1 MAKITEEMKALIKE
15 QQAFIAT
22 ASPDGTPNIAPK
34 GSTRVLD
41 EEHITFAESA
51 GKRTYE
57 NLKKNPKV
65 SIVVCDRAQ
74 MKCLRFQGKAE
85 ILTSGPLFEKSVEHE
100 KDGRAPTP
108 GIDQGQGGGN
118 LRPGHARIRQKDSLN
133 CTDKACCAL
142 TRFHLRAIGEC
153 GVAVRLRRTPN
164 PSEEGGG
171 FRGLTR
177 S

>member
-51 GKRTYE
+51 GKTTYE
-57 NLKKNPKV
+57 NIKRNPKV
-65 SIVVCDRAQ
+65 AIVVCDRAQ

-85 ILTSGPLFEKSVEHE
+85 IITTGPLFDKIFESMK
-100 KDGRAPTP
+100 KMGAPPPQAVIKVKVDEIYDLGVP
-108 GIDQGQGGGN
+108 GFG
-118 LRPGHARIRQKDSLN
+118 K
-133 CTDKACCAL
+133 K
-142 TRFHLRAIGEC
+142 IG
-153 GVAVRLRRTPN
+153 
-164 PSEEGGG
+164 
-171 FRGLTR
+171 
-177 S
+177 

>member
-1 MAKITEEMKALIKE
+1 MAKITEEMKTLIKE

-57 NLKKNPKV
+57 NIKKNPKV
-65 SIVVCDRAQ
+65 AIVVCDRAQ

-85 ILTSGPLFEKSVEHE
+85 IITSGTLFDKTMEGMKKVGAPPPQAVIKVKVEE
-100 KDGRAPTP
+100 IYDLGVP
-108 GIDQGQGGGN
+108 GFG
-118 LRPGHARIRQKDSLN
+118 K
-133 CTDKACCAL
+133 K
-142 TRFHLRAIGEC
+142 IG
-153 GVAVRLRRTPN
+153 
-164 PSEEGGG
+164 
-171 FRGLTR
+171 
-177 S
+177 

>member
-22 ASPDGTPNIAPK
+22 ASPDGTPSIAPK

-57 NLKKNPKV
+57 NIKKNPKV
-65 SIVVCDRAQ
+65 AIVVCDRAQ

-85 ILTSGPLFEKSVEHE
+85 IITSGPLFDKTMEGMKKVGAPPPQAVIKVKVEE
-100 KDGRAPTP
+100 IYDLGVP
-108 GIDQGQGGGN
+108 GFGKKI
-118 LRPGHARIRQKDSLN
+118 A
-133 CTDKACCAL
+133 
-142 TRFHLRAIGEC
+142 
-153 GVAVRLRRTPN
+153 
-164 PSEEGGG
+164 
-171 FRGLTR
+171 
-177 S
+177 

>member
-22 ASPDGTPNIAPK
+22 ASPDGTPSIAPK

-57 NLKKNPKV
+57 NIKKNPKV
-65 SIVVCDRAQ
+65 AIVVCDRAQ

-85 ILTSGPLFEKSVEHE
+85 IITSGPLFDKTMEGMKKVGAPPPQAVIKVKVEE
-100 KDGRAPTP
+100 IYD
-108 GIDQGQGGGN
+108 
-118 LRPGHARIRQKDSLN
+118 L
-133 CTDKACCAL
+133 
-142 TRFHLRAIGEC
+142 
-153 GVAVRLRRTPN
+153 GV
-164 PSEEGGG
+164 PSFGKKIA
-171 FRGLTR
+171 
-177 S
+177 

>member
-51 GKRTYE
+51 GKQTYE
-57 NLKKNPKV
+57 NLKRNPKV
-65 SIVVCDRAQ
+65 AIVVCDRGQ

-85 ILTSGPLFEKSVEHE
+85 IITSGPLFDKTMEGMK
-100 KDGRAPTP
+100 KMGAPPPQAVIKVKIDEIYDLGVP
-108 GIDQGQGGGN
+108 GFGKKI
-118 LRPGHARIRQKDSLN
+118 A
-133 CTDKACCAL
+133 
-142 TRFHLRAIGEC
+142 
-153 GVAVRLRRTPN
+153 
-164 PSEEGGG
+164 
-171 FRGLTR
+171 
-177 S
+177 

>member
-1 MAKITEEMKALIKE
+1 MAKITDEMKALIKE

-85 ILTSGPLFEKSVEHE
+85 ILTSGPLFEKSVE
-100 KDGRAPTP
+100 
-108 GIDQGQGGGN
+108 GIIRVAEN
-118 LRPGHARIRQKDSLN
+118 LTISG
-133 CTDKACCAL
+133 
-142 TRFHLRAIGEC
+142 TRRY
-153 GVAVRLRRTPN
+153 VDY
-164 PSEEGGG
+164 
-171 FRGLTR
+171 RGDEIDW
-177 S
+177 